1 MTHKDEPWLRAVA
14 EPGQEPSRRRKVG
27 SGMGSTAQSVFD
39 VLYEAGEPLD
49 ADTIITRT
57 WERATSGAR
66 GYAMRAI
73 LAKRD
78 RNRHWRQRSEGQ
90 SVALSDSDRESHEI
104 SAVEAWPLQIRKILG
119 QRRWNKTLL
128 VDEQGRY
135 FPNPDKP
142 PIAER
147 VDGSSY
153 RYSREAWLETTREA
167 RATGEVHT
175 MTMEVERYLGGRSR
189 DELLLVLEVLVDDLA
204 SFGKDKPRPVN
215 PRTIRAQLRWLLERP
230 TTDESRA
237 WLLHELTRR
246 IYETQ

>member
-1 MTHKDEPWLRAVA
+1 MSNQEEPWLRAVP
-14 EPGQEPSRRRKVG
+14 EPGQQSRRRKVG
-27 SGMGSTAQSVFD
+27 GGMGSTAQSVFD

-66 GYAMRAI
+66 GYAMRAR
-73 LAKRD
+73 LAKRAAD
-78 RNRHWRQRSEGQ
+78 REWRQRQRQG
-90 SVALSDSDRESHEI
+90 VVLSDPVRENDI
-104 SAVEAWPLQIRKILG
+104 TAAEAWPQSIRKILG

-128 VDEQGRY
+128 VDEHGRY

-142 PIAER
+142 PLAER
-147 VDGSSY
+147 VDGSTY
-153 RYSREAWLETTREA
+153 RYSRQAWLETTQVA
-167 RATGEVHT
+167 RTTGEIHT

-189 DELLLVLEVLVDDLA
+189 EELLLVLELLVSDA
-204 SFGKDKPRPVN
+204 AGFGKDKRRPLN
-215 PRTIRAQLRWLLERP
+215 PRTIRKQLHWLLERP

-246 IYETQ
+246 IFET